1 MDFNR
6 VMRVLFGLF
15 GLFLSIY
22 SIFVEISAHADKNYK
37 AMCDI
42 SKTVSCTKV
51 FLSKHGKGFGLVA
64 PILGEKSM
72 LNLPNP
78 VFGIVFY
85 SLIILISLFWNRKRG
100 LQVLTLLSAVS
111 CLMSVYLATI
121 LYRMND
127 ICVVCFSTYVVNC
140 VLFYVSFKRYN
151 EYSVLEK
158 YGKTD

>member
-1 MDFNR
+1 MDINPVLR
-6 VMRVLFGLF
+6 VIFGLL

-22 SIFVEISAHADKNYK
+22 SIHVEVSAHADKSYK

-64 PILGEKSM
+64 PVLGEESI

-78 VFGIVFY
+78 VFGVVFY
-85 SLIILISLFWNRKRG
+85 SLVIVISLFGNGKRG
-100 LQVLTLLSAVS
+100 LQILTLLSALS
-111 CLMSVYLATI
+111 CLMSMYLASI
-121 LYRMND
+121 LYQMKD
-127 ICVVCFSTYVVNC
+127 ICVVCFSTYLVNC
-140 VLFYVSFKRYN
+140 VLFYTSFKRYN
-151 EYSVLEK
+151 EYNVLEK